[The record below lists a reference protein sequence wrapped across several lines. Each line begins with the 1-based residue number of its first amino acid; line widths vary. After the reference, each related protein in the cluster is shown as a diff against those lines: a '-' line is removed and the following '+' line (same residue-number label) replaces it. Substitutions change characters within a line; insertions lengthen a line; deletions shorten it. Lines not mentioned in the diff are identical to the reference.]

1 MVYGD
6 NDFAICED
14 YFGSMFTTLILT
26 NAVMVTIIAINYIL
40 KMVTIMLITWIRY
53 DTFSEQMSRITNG
66 VFVALFFNTGIL
78 LLLTNANVADVS
90 DWLSGVFSG
99 QFYDYSPNWY

>member
-1 MVYGD
+1 M
-6 NDFAICED
+6 
-14 YFGSMFTTLILT
+14 LLT
-26 NAVMVTIIAINYIL
+26 NGVMVSIIAINYIL
-40 KMVTIMLITWIRY
+40 KVITISLITWIGY
-53 DTFSEQMSRITNG
+53 DTYSEQMSKITNG

-99 QFYDYSPNWY
+99 